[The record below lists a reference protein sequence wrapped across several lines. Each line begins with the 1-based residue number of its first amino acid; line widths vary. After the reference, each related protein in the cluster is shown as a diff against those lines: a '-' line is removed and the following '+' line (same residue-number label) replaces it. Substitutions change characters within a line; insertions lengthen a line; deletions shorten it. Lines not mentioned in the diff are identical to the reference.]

1 MSSPYR
7 NVTQRDLAGPDEN
20 HHKTDTTSRARCC
33 VEQDVLWAPT
43 SSGLPRGRRGSWA
56 M

>member
-7 NVTQRDLAGPDEN
+7 NVTQRDPAGPGEN
-20 HHKTDTTSRARCC
+20 DPKTDTTSEARCC

-43 SSGLPRGRRGSWA
+43 SSGLPRGPRGSWA